1 MDSTGVGEA
10 FGEAKKEPAGQSYNY
25 SDQELIRRLVKSR
38 MAQKQ
43 QLEYEDLDGYV
54 LPPRTQFS
62 MLKKPAVTIKYGRM
76 TFNMACIRLFESVQY
91 ILPLIHP
98 EKRKLTIITCAEEES
113 ASVQWARIRSTDGE
127 WVNRDITSDD
137 FIHNVY
143 KMMGWKLGCRYKVL
157 GRVANSREGL
167 VLVFELEEAVMFDSK
182 PVEIVNEETGEVKK
196 KQVKYYPDVY
206 KDVIGKSY
214 NDYVE
219 ARQMNLFE
227 YLEDYV
233 GQTYSDRPQEGG
245 QNVNEGS
252 EILTQSDLSKENETQ
267 TGYGQGELGLP
278 QQGQPPIER
287 PADGGEGD
295 E

>member
-1 MDSTGVGEA
+1 MGSTGADEA

-98 EKRKLTIITCAEEES
+98 EKKKLTIVTCAEEES
-113 ASVQWARIRSTDGE
+113 ASVQWARVRSTDGE

-143 KMMGWKLGCRYKVL
+143 KMMGWKFSCRYRVL

-167 VLVFELEEAVMFDSK
+167 VLVFDLEEAVMFASK
-182 PVEIVNEETGEVKK
+182 PVEIVNEETGEIKK

-233 GQTYSDRPQEGG
+233 GQTYSDRPQEEE
-245 QNVNEGS
+245 QNADES
-252 EILTQSDLSKENETQ
+252 KEILPQSDLSKESKKQ
-267 TGYGQGELGLP
+267 PVCGQGTPVQSRQE
-278 QQGQPPIER
+278 QPPTER
-287 PADGGEGD
+287 PADGGGGD